1 MAIETFTLNKERCLL
16 ANINLR
22 GEKHGKESKPA
33 VDLSFEFSSANNLLL
48 KLHPQLRNA
57 FYRADGTMDMLDSD
71 HMPHLRYPLLGPQSW
86 ELEIPRTMLRIHDVD
101 NQKHDVVLS
110 GGKTNKFQ
118 LTMMNGGTVK
128 WKFRVQF
135 SQPDEDSI
143 AKLMR
148 VMNQTVPVTLECADE
163 ETETD
168 NFEKV
173 EQLSITGTGPS
184 AARLEA
190 ESLFDK
196 PPTTLALGA
205 DTPASTTDDSTVK
218 VEDVHAGENSGGNVT
233 PIKPKRTTKTAPVDA
248 APAGAPVISEAKAK
262 RVSRKATSEIE

>member
-57 FYRADGTMDMLDSD
+57 FYRGDDTKDMLNSD
-71 HMPHLRYPLLGPQSW
+71 HMPHLRYPLLGAQTW
-86 ELEIPRTMLRIHDVD
+86 ELEIPRTLLRIHDVD
-101 NQKHDVVLS
+101 NEKHDVVLS

-173 EQLSITGTGPS
+173 EQMSLTGTGHS
-184 AARLEA
+184 AARQEA

-196 PPTTLALGA
+196 PPTTLALGD
-205 DTPASTTDDSTVK
+205 DTAASTTPADDPDFQEV
-218 VEDVHAGENSGGNVT
+218 APANVT
-233 PIKPKRTTKTAPVDA
+233 PIKPKRTTKTPAPDA

-262 RVSRKATSEIE
+262 RVSRKSTAEVE